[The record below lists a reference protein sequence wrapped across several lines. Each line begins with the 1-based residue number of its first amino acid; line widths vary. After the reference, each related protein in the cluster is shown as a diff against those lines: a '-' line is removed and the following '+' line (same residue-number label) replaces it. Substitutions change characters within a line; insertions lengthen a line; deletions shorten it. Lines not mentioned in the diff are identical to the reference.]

1 MVSRAASSFSVI
13 LMLLLAFMA
22 RFWSLVELNSGSW
35 AGWIESAVEADA
47 GMEGATWMLEIARG
61 MSG

>member
-1 MVSRAASSFSVI
+1 
-13 LMLLLAFMA
+13 MLLLAFMA